1 MNQILQQFLLK
12 PFSSHAFFLTR
23 NLFNSSC
30 NSSVSLQ
37 YKPLGMKNG
46 RIPSRAITVS
56 SKWDIYHGPSRA
68 RLQIP
73 QRGRYRGA
81 WSARHNN
88 QYQWIRID
96 FRRPVKVLAVASQGR
111 SDASQWVTR
120 YYLSYSFD
128 GIHFVPYL
136 CRKVSTVTGF
146 PVLFPWQY
154 ACQALEKGGKGEN
167 RVRVERGKLEGSKEE
182 SSHFCSLTSR
192 ARARFLPVLPFSS
205 ACNACYFH
213 EI

>member
-1 MNQILQQFLLK
+1 MFSWEVLKCFLDIRFE
-12 PFSSHAFFLTR
+12 PDFAAIHSQAFSIARL
-23 NLFNSSC
+23 LFDESPLNSPC
-30 NSSVSLQ
+30 NYSVSLL

-88 QYQWIRID
+88 RYQWIRID
-96 FRRPVKVLAVASQGR
+96 FRRAVKVLAVATQGR

-136 CRKVSTVTGF
+136 CRKVSTVTVF
-146 PVLFPWQY
+146 TV
-154 ACQALEKGGKGEN
+154 
-167 RVRVERGKLEGSKEE
+167 
-182 SSHFCSLTSR
+182 T
-192 ARARFLPVLPFSS
+192 
-205 ACNACYFH
+205 
-213 EI
+213 